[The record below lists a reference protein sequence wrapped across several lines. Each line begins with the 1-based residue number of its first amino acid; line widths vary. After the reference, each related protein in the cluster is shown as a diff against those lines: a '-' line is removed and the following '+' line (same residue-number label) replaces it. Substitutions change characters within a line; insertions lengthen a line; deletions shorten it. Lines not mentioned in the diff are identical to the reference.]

1 MAREVPKLPLK
12 VLSLLS
18 LDEFSKKA
26 GWPLFYFWPCHAA
39 CGVLVPLQGTE
50 CRPPTV
56 EVRRPNYW
64 TTREFPGWLLE
75 VRVMW
80 KEQREV
86 SRVSL
91 PLLHFLDSEE
101 TSRTSVWPG
110 SPENTFL
117 LVFTIVTILTVFYK
131 FTATKMIHCKH
142 LSKLLLFVFLVYKTA
157 KFELLNK
164 LLALSPLEF
173 YKS

>member
-1 MAREVPKLPLK
+1 
-12 VLSLLS
+12 
-18 LDEFSKKA
+18 
-26 GWPLFYFWPCHAA
+26 
-39 CGVLVPLQGTE
+39 
-50 CRPPTV
+50 
-56 EVRRPNYW
+56 
-64 TTREFPGWLLE
+64 
-75 VRVMW
+75 MW

-142 LSKLLLFVFLVYKTA
+142 LSKLLLFVLLVYKTA
-157 KFELLNK
+157 KFAITTEVYVPY
-164 LLALSPLEF
+164 SPCSATGEATAVR
-173 YKS
+173 SPRTAARE